1 MIIKHGT
8 PENILVVHGDDSKES
23 DDEKAKKALKNAK
36 QATKNIDNDGNKN
49 T

>member
-8 PENILVVHGDDSKES
+8 PENITIIHEDDSKES
-23 DDEKAKKALKNAK
+23 DDEKAKKALKKAK
-36 QATKNIDNDGNKN
+36 QATNDSGKN